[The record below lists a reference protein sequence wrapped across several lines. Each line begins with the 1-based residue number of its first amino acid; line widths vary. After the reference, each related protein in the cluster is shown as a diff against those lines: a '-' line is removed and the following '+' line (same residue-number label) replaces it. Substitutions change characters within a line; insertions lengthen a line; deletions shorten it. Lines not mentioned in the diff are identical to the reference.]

1 MPSAPQKRFCANGRS
16 FDTHSTARPLA
27 AARSLKVR
35 TLVAH
40 TDVSTEGK
48 MFSNKGLS
56 RNCTLLTAPRSVPVR
71 VKPGA
76 GAPLTAGRY
85 APIVPLDTKNCMHIR
100 A

>member
-1 MPSAPQKRFCANGRS
+1 
-16 FDTHSTARPLA
+16 
-27 AARSLKVR
+27 
-35 TLVAH
+35 
-40 TDVSTEGK
+40 

-76 GAPLTAGRY
+76 GAPSTAGRY
-85 APIVPLDTKNCMHIR
+85 APIVPLDTKNCIHIR